1 MIKMIT
7 TDVVI
12 SVNDLV
18 QEFAREGND
27 YQAAFFNAVG
37 LCFKEAE
44 WPANL
49 QLDAIVKLLDDDG
62 KYLIITLADRM
73 KGGEPE
79 SK

>member
-1 MIKMIT
+1 MKKMVT

-18 QEFAREGND
+18 EEFVHEGND

-49 QLDAIVKLLDDDG
+49 QLDAIAELLDDYG

-73 KGGEPE
+73 KGGELE